1 MTQSFLTPNCIVS
14 EIEKEKEK
22 KKGDCL
28 LPEFRIYQISF
39 NIPHF

>member
-1 MTQSFLTPNCIVS
+1 MTQSFLHQIALYRKS
-14 EIEKEKEK
+14 KKKKKK

>member
-1 MTQSFLTPNCIVS
+1 MTQSFLHQIALYRKS
-14 EIEKEKEK
+14 KKKKK